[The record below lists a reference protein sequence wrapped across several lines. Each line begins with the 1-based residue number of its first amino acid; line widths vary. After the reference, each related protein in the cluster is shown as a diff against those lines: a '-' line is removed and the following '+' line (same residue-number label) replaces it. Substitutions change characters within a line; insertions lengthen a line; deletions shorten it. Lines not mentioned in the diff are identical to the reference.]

1 MPFFYDYFFFFNFF
15 QRVFRNEN
23 NYIKCSV
30 LSMFLI
36 KMALAEKLVYFYV
49 IMFFFSEYSLWQI
62 VLIKKGIDVKG

>member
-1 MPFFYDYFFFFNFF
+1 MKTI
-15 QRVFRNEN
+15 N
-23 NYIKCSV
+23 NYIYSV